1 MKISNVMEILNEWA
15 PESDALE
22 WDNVGLL
29 VGSEEDELTGILVA
43 LDVTAAIANEAKE
56 LGSNLIISHHPI
68 IFNPLYS
75 LRRDEYPASVIVQLI
90 KNDLSLYTMHT
101 NLDIAEGGV
110 NETLA
115 KRLNLK
121 QIKPF
126 NDAELG
132 SLGRVGE
139 LQSEVRF
146 DDFLK
151 ELKSVLNVE
160 SLIYNGDTSQLI
172 RKVALCSGAGGSFIE
187 SAIKMNADVFVSSDF
202 KHSNWLEAG
211 DRIALVNV
219 GHFESEEVVLDTII
233 DKLGRR
239 MDGVD
244 ISIRKA
250 KSESKPYK
258 LYNSVK
264 NG

>member
-29 VGSEEDELTGILVA
+29 VGSGEDELTGILVA

-56 LGSNLIISHHPI
+56 SGSNLIISHHPI

-115 KRLNLK
+115 ERLNLK
-121 QIKPF
+121 QINPF
-126 NDAELG
+126 DDSESG

-139 LQSEVRF
+139 LQSEIRL

-151 ELKSVLNVE
+151 ELKSALNVE
-160 SLIYNGDTSQLI
+160 SLTYRGDMSHMI
-172 RKVALCSGAGGSFIE
+172 KKVALSSGAGGSFIE
-187 SAIKMNADVFVSSDF
+187 TAIKMNADIFVSSDL

-211 DRIALVNV
+211 DQIVLVNA

-233 DKLGRR
+233 EKLGRR

-258 LYNSVK
+258 LYNIVQ

>member
-1 MKISNVMEILNEWA
+1 MKISQVLEILNEWA
-15 PESDALE
+15 PEADAQE

-56 LGSNLIISHHPI
+56 SGSNLIITHHPI

-101 NLDIAEGGV
+101 NLDIADSGV
-110 NETLA
+110 NESLA
-115 KRLNLK
+115 EKLK
-121 QIKPF
+121 LKDIKPF
-126 NDAELG
+126 DDSELG
-132 SLGRVGE
+132 ALGRIGE
-139 LQSEVRF
+139 LQSELRM

-151 ELKSVLNVE
+151 ELKLVLDVE
-160 SLIYNGDTSQLI
+160 ALTYKGDTGQLI
-172 RKVALCSGAGGSFIE
+172 KKVALCSGAGGSFIE
-187 SAIKMNADVFVSSDF
+187 TAVKLKADVFVSSDF

-211 DRIALVNV
+211 DRIALVNA
-219 GHFESEEVVLDTII
+219 GHFESEEVVLDSII
-233 DKLGRR
+233 DKLGRK
-239 MDGVD
+239 MDAAD
-244 ISIRKA
+244 ISIKRA

-258 LYNSVK
+258 LYNSV
-264 NG
+264 

>member
-15 PESDALE
+15 PEADAQE

-29 VGSEEDELTGILVA
+29 VGSEKDELTGILVA
-43 LDVTAAIANEAKE
+43 LDVTTAIANEAKDS
-56 LGSNLIISHHPI
+56 GSNLIITHHPI

-101 NLDIAEGGV
+101 NLDIAETGV

-115 KRLNLK
+115 ERLKLK

-126 NDAELG
+126 DDSELG
-132 SLGRVGE
+132 AFGRIGE
-139 LQSEVRF
+139 LQSEVRMA
-146 DDFLK
+146 DFLK
-151 ELKSVLNVE
+151 ELKSVLKVE
-160 SLIYNGDTSQLI
+160 SLTYRGDISQSI
-172 RKVALCSGAGGSFIE
+172 KKVALSSGAGGSFIE
-187 SAIKMNADVFVSSDF
+187 TAIRMNADVVVSSDF
-202 KHSNWLEAG
+202 KHSNWLEAE
-211 DRIALVNV
+211 DRIAIVNA
-219 GHFESEEVVLDTII
+219 GHFESEEVVLDSII
-233 DKLGRR
+233 DKLGKR

-244 ISIRKA
+244 ISIRRA

-258 LYNSVK
+258 LYNIA
-264 NG
+264 

>member
-75 LRRDEYPASVIVQLI
+75 LRKDEYPASVIVQLI

-126 NDAELG
+126 DDSELG
-132 SLGRVGE
+132 FLGRVGE

-151 ELKSVLNVE
+151 EHNHLFACFGKRGNIWL
-160 SLIYNGDTSQLI
+160 SLT
-172 RKVALCSGAGGSFIE
+172 
-187 SAIKMNADVFVSSDF
+187 
-202 KHSNWLEAG
+202 
-211 DRIALVNV
+211 DRL
-219 GHFESEEVVLDTII
+219 L
-233 DKLGRR
+233 LR
-239 MDGVD
+239 
-244 ISIRKA
+244 
-250 KSESKPYK
+250 
-258 LYNSVK
+258 
-264 NG
+264 

>member
-15 PESDALE
+15 PEADAQE

-29 VGSEEDELTGILVA
+29 IGSKEDELTGILVA
-43 LDVTAAIANEAKE
+43 LDVTTAIANEAKDS
-56 LGSNLIISHHPI
+56 GSNLIITHHPI

-101 NLDIAEGGV
+101 NLDIAETGV
-110 NETLA
+110 NESLA
-115 KRLNLK
+115 EKLKLK

-126 NDAELG
+126 DDPGLG
-132 SLGRVGE
+132 AFGRIGE
-139 LQSEVRF
+139 LQSEVRME
-146 DDFLK
+146 DFLK
-151 ELKSVLNVE
+151 ELKSVLKVE
-160 SLIYNGDTSQLI
+160 SLTYKGDISQSI
-172 RKVALCSGAGGSFIE
+172 KKVAISSGAGGSFIE
-187 SAIKMNADVFVSSDF
+187 MAIRMNADVFVSSDF

-211 DRIALVNV
+211 DRIALVNA
-219 GHFESEEVVLDTII
+219 GHFESEEVVLDSII

-239 MDGVD
+239 MNGVD

-258 LYNSVK
+258 LYNIV
-264 NG
+264 

>member
-1 MKISNVMEILNEWA
+1 MKISNVMKILNEWA
-15 PESDALE
+15 PEADAQE

-43 LDVTAAIANEAKE
+43 LDVTTAIANEAKDSG
-56 LGSNLIISHHPI
+56 LNLIITHHPI
-68 IFNPLYS
+68 IFSPLYS
-75 LRRDEYPASVIVQLI
+75 LRKDEYPASVIVQLI

-101 NLDIAEGGV
+101 NLDIAEAGV

-115 KRLNLK
+115 EKLNLK

-126 NDAELG
+126 DDSELG
-132 SLGRVGE
+132 ALCRIGE
-139 LQSEVRF
+139 LQSEVRM

-151 ELKSVLNVE
+151 ELKSVLKVE
-160 SLIYNGDTSQLI
+160 SLTYKGDTGQLI
-172 RKVALCSGAGGSFIE
+172 KTVALCSGAGGSFIE
-187 SAIKMNADVFVSSDF
+187 TAVKMNADVFVSSDF

-211 DRIALVNV
+211 DRIALVNA
-219 GHFESEEVVLDTII
+219 GHFESEEIVLDSII

-244 ISIRKA
+244 ISIRRA

-258 LYNSVK
+258 LYDIV
-264 NG
+264 

>member
-15 PESDALE
+15 PEADAQE

-29 VGSEEDELTGILVA
+29 VGSKEDELTGILVA
-43 LDVTAAIANEAKE
+43 LDVTTAIANEAKDS
-56 LGSNLIISHHPI
+56 GSNLIITHHPI

-101 NLDIAEGGV
+101 NLDIAETGV
-110 NETLA
+110 NESLA
-115 KRLNLK
+115 EKLKLK

-126 NDAELG
+126 DDPELG
-132 SLGRVGE
+132 AFGRIGE
-139 LQSEVRF
+139 LQSEVRME
-146 DDFLK
+146 DFLK
-151 ELKSVLNVE
+151 ELKSVLKVE
-160 SLIYNGDTSQLI
+160 SLTYKGDIGQSI
-172 RKVALCSGAGGSFIE
+172 KKVAISSGAGGSFIE
-187 SAIKMNADVFVSSDF
+187 MAIRMNADVFVSSDV

-211 DRIALVNV
+211 DRIALVNA
-219 GHFESEEVVLDTII
+219 GNFESEEVVLDSII

-239 MDGVD
+239 MNGVD
-244 ISIRKA
+244 ISIRRA

-258 LYNSVK
+258 LYNIV
-264 NG
+264 